1 MEKQILN
8 KIVLFIITI
17 SLLSA
22 CKKGDGFAPFESVSV
37 GEGFELVY
45 GSSPTDR
52 QAFEARR
59 TGSSPP
65 TFADVLTRWR
75 RFSGT
80 FYYPTLASI
89 IADPAYCQTTMDG
102 NGVWA
107 NSVAPN
113 PIVNPNTAG
122 ACNTPSMNSLS
133 WVFLNGPDRLH
144 NIQNTNNYN
153 GFFSAIKFDNYI
165 AEATL
170 SSSNGDDDA
179 IGVTIAVYVDGSNN
193 IHTLTAYRTHGGF
206 PPPSLGWGIVHKTN
220 NTVIRTIGN
229 KSVGGTFGGWSGRN
243 SQIRIERTGDIVRA
257 FASPWTM
264 GNTPLAID
272 PASVIEINLAD
283 PAENLLDF
291 RGPQSF
297 GYETLSQPNASFSL
311 LNFTTPQTNSDP
323 DFIYDL
329 HTNRVYSKNPSGVGY
344 LLVNGASAMQVLGY
358 PKKVTNLETQREFII
373 NSATAFEEI
382 L

>member
-1 MEKQILN
+1 MIIKSLVKTIL
-8 KIVLFIITI
+8 
-17 SLLSA
+17 LLTVMVAFSS
-22 CKKGDGFAPFESVSV
+22 CKKGDGFAPFESIAV
-37 GEGFELVY
+37 GEGFELAY
-45 GSSPTDR
+45 GSTPTDR
-52 QAFEARR
+52 LAFEARR

-89 IADPAYCQTTMDG
+89 VADPANCYTTMDG
-102 NGVWA
+102 NGSWS
-107 NSVAPN
+107 NITVAPN
-113 PIVNPNTAG
+113 IGQSPNTHTS
-122 ACNTPSMNSLS
+122 CNTPSMNSLS

-153 GFFSAIKFDNYI
+153 GFFSAIKFDHYI

-170 SSSNGDDDA
+170 SSTNADDDA
-179 IGVTIAVYVDGSNN
+179 IGVTIAVYVDGSSN
-193 IHTLTAYRTHGGF
+193 IHTLTAYRTGGGVA
-206 PPPSLGWGIVHKTN
+206 PNLGWGLVHKTN
-220 NTVIRTIGN
+220 NTIVRVIGN
-229 KSVGGTFGGWSGRN
+229 KSVGGGGGWNSRN
-243 SQIRIERTGDIVRA
+243 SKIRIERTGDVIRA
-257 FASPWTM
+257 YASVWTA
-264 GNTPLAID
+264 GATPLDID
-272 PASVIEINLAD
+272 PASLIEINLAD

-297 GYETLSQPNASFSL
+297 GYETRSQPNASFSL

-329 HTNRVYSKNPSGVGY
+329 HTNRVYSKNPSGIGY
-344 LLVNGASAMQVLGY
+344 LLVNGASAMQVLGS
-358 PKKVTNLETQREFII
+358 PRKIINLETQREFNIT
-373 NSATAFEEI
+373 SATTFEEV